1 MRRFGRVLWAGTARW
16 VEFNGEGEA
25 CLLSA
30 QPADIGCQIERIVSE
45 PEMRPLPFLPPA
57 EATKVIG
64 LAYNYKSLVG
74 IKDQYEE
81 PLFFLKSPTS
91 ICPHNSCVPYP
102 EFAAYVWVE
111 VELAVIIG
119 RDCHRVTEDEAEA
132 CILGYSIGSDI
143 TAENVHGRD
152 WHLARSKAL
161 DRFSPIGPF
170 LVTGLCT
177 DNLEVRS
184 YINGK
189 EFQRGN
195 TSDRILNDRQAV
207 SLLSRYVTLKPGDV
221 ILTGTPAGA
230 RASVV
235 KKGDIVTHCI
245 DQLGELIFR
254 IV

>member
-1 MRRFGRVLWAGTARW
+1 MSLAGTARW
-16 VEFNGEGEA
+16 VEFKGEGEV

-30 QPADIGCQIERIVSE
+30 HPADGGCQIQQIL
-45 PEMRPLPFLPPA
+45 PEQEVRSLSLLPPA

-102 EFAAYVWVE
+102 EFAEYVWVE
-111 VELAVIIG
+111 VELAIVIG

-143 TAENVHGRD
+143 TAENVYGRD

-161 DRFSPIGPF
+161 DYFSPIGPY

-177 DNLEVRS
+177 NNLEVRS
-184 YINGK
+184 YINGR
-189 EFQRGN
+189 EFQRGS
-195 TSDRILNDRQAV
+195 TSDRIINDRQAV

-235 KKGDIVTHCI
+235 KKGDIVTHSI
-245 DQLGELIFR
+245 DELGELTFR